1 MKKNKKEKKNSKIK
15 EWWQTFK
22 LLWADTRYRAMIKM
36 GMYVV
41 FVGGVLLF
49 IQIVSIMNRNTKE
62 VVYKTPLELFA
73 EKTSYQYQIKL
84 EELNTA
90 LVTEEVN
97 GTKDDATNK
106 FTVVGNLA
114 SYIIQDNLYYI
125 TNETGVVITS
135 NPVLFDMTHLTPSVL
150 KEMIEA
156 GEEVANTTY
165 KNGSRETTYE
175 IPLATFI
182 KIYTGTVVD
191 TTGMVSCK
199 VQLEEDVI
207 TKISI
212 DWTNYRKLQ
221 LPTVVNSNLSIIF
234 HS

>member
-1 MKKNKKEKKNSKIK
+1 MKKSKKEKKNSKIN

-62 VVYKTPLELFA
+62 VVYKTPLELFS
-73 EKTSYQYQIKL
+73 EKISYQYQIKL
-84 EELNTA
+84 EEQNTA
-90 LVTEEVN
+90 MITQEVN
-97 GTKDDATNK
+97 GTKDDITNK
-106 FTVVGNLA
+106 FTVLGNPT
-114 SYIIQDNLYYI
+114 SYVIQNGLYY
-125 TNETGVVITS
+125 TANETGAVLVD
-135 NPVLFDMTHLTPSVL
+135 NPLLFDINRLTPLLL
-150 KEMIEA
+150 KELIEA

-165 KNGSRETTYE
+165 KNGTRETTYE
-175 IPLATFI
+175 IPLHSFV
-182 KIYTGTVVD
+182 KIYTGTVSEL
-191 TTGMVSCK
+191 TGTISCK
-199 VQLEEDVI
+199 VQLEGDII

-234 HS
+234 H